1 MAAAASG
8 AAYAEGTRPAVTFG
22 RSLDIE
28 GTPLRLARAFNPGFT
43 LARPGTRPSG
53 LPLKAN
59 WISSGFGMRFHP
71 FGGGAKFHG
80 GLDFAAPTGT
90 AVHAT
95 APGVISF
102 AGWNGNYG
110 LCVVIDHGGG
120 TSTLFGHLSAVTS
133 VPGTRSA
140 WATSSG
146 ASVPLADPPVRISIT
161 RSAWAADPSTPDRTC
176 KAPFLPVGPIGP
188 HGAGK
193 QRAGITAA

>member
-28 GTPLRLARAFNPGFT
+28 GTPLRLAQTFNRGFS
-43 LARPGTRPSG
+43 LAGPGTRPSG
-53 LPLKAN
+53 LPLRAN

-120 TSTLFGHLSAVTS
+120 TSTLFGHLSAVS
-133 VPGTRSA
+133 SAPGT
-140 WATSSG
+140 
-146 ASVPLADPPVRISIT
+146 
-161 RSAWAADPSTPDRTC
+161 
-176 KAPFLPVGPIGP
+176 PVGMGDVIGRVGSTGRSTGP
-188 HGAGK
+188 HLHYEVRLGG
-193 QRAGITAA
+193 RPVDPRSYL

>member
-1 MAAAASG
+1 MTSRRLSLALTGILCMAAAASG

-133 VPGTRSA
+133 VPGT
-140 WATSSG
+140 
-146 ASVPLADPPVRISIT
+146 
-161 RSAWAADPSTPDRTC
+161 
-176 KAPFLPVGPIGP
+176 PVGMGDLIGRVGSTGRSTGP
-188 HGAGK
+188 HLHYEVRLGG
-193 QRAGITAA
+193 RPVDPRSYL